1 MGEGRAATVLG
12 VDRPVTIEHGSTRFG
27 RELRDNRVKLAALLA
42 IVEGVLVLVGAIDW
56 WVVVLLAVGAVVLY
70 VLWGRAAR
78 QDAVREATWIFAVS
92 QLAVVLVPA
101 LVLVAT
107 AVAIVAL
114 VFLAVVALIM
124 LLRDRR

>member
-1 MGEGRAATVLG
+1 MGR
-12 VDRPVTIEHGSTRFG
+12 R
-27 RELRDNRVKLAALLA
+27 LRDNRLKIALLVA
-42 IVEGVLVLVGAIDW
+42 LVEGLLVLLDVIDW
-56 WVVVLLAVGAVVLY
+56 WVVVLLAIGAVALY
-70 VLWGRAAR
+70 VWRGRAADR
-78 QDAVREATWIFAVS
+78 QELREASWILAVS

-114 VFLAVVALIM
+114 VILAVVALVV